1 MEPRPSCT
9 RMRPALVRAIHGS
22 RAIFGGALDWDAADA
37 LDPSAMAVTA
47 LGMGMPILIGVLI
60 GHPRVGLAAA
70 LGAMW
75 VGNAP
80 RGASLAEHWRMVRDI
95 VLAAIGAAVAAAA
108 IAQHGVW
115 SDAGLVLTAGIAAL
129 IGGFSRPAAVASQR
143 FIVFVTIGLG
153 VATYAH
159 DRVMLAILIAEGA
172 LWAALCALAI
182 GVAARRLGIGKVAPT
197 EPARATFAQFY
208 RRWRRTLA
216 TAAGWTYPLRLI
228 ACLGCA
234 LAIREAFPEHHYS
247 WIAVAVAL
255 LTQRQGDGLV
265 VKVTQRALGVAA
277 GVIATEAIAA
287 RPLPGWA
294 LVVVIATL
302 AAASPWLRRRSY
314 VAYTATTTPLIMLL
328 TSGGE
333 AIGQG
338 LLLDRL
344 VATLIAAALV
354 IVAFLTAR
362 RLMPPPSPDSP
373 RSGSARGRPR

>member
-1 MEPRPSCT
+1 MPRLITAT
-9 RMRPALVRAIHGS
+9 RSV
-22 RAIFGGALDWDAADA
+22 FGGALEWDGGDA

-47 LGMGMPILIGVLI
+47 LGMGVPILIGVLI
-60 GHPRVGLAAA
+60 GHPRLGLAAS

-80 RGASLAEHWRMVRDI
+80 RGASLAEHMRMVRDI
-95 VLAAIGAAVAAAA
+95 VLAAVGAAIAAAA
-108 IAQHGVW
+108 IAQHGIW
-115 SDAGLVLTAGIAAL
+115 SDVGLVLTAGIAAS

-153 VATYAH
+153 VATHAH
-159 DRVMLAILIAEGA
+159 DRVALAFLIAEGA
-172 LWAALCALAI
+172 LWAAMCALAI
-182 GVAARRLGIGKVAPT
+182 GVAARRLGIGKVAPA
-197 EPARATFAQFY
+197 EPLSGATFAQLY

-216 TAAGWTYPLRLI
+216 SAAGWTYPLRLV

-234 LAIREAFPEHHYS
+234 LAIREAVPDHHYS

-265 VKVTQRALGVAA
+265 IKVTQRALGVAA

-287 RPLPGWA
+287 HPLPGWA
-294 LVVVIATL
+294 LVVIIAGL
-302 AAASPWLRRRSY
+302 AAASPWLRKRSY
-314 VAYTATTTPLIMLL
+314 VAYTAATTPLIMLL

-333 AIGQG
+333 TIGQG

-354 IVAFLTAR
+354 IVAFLAAS
-362 RLMPPPSPDSP
+362 RLMPRPSPDSP
-373 RSGSARGRPR
+373 RSGRARGRPR

>member
-1 MEPRPSCT
+1 MSARPT
-9 RMRPALVRAIHGS
+9 RLITATRSV
-22 RAIFGGALDWDAADA
+22 FGGALEWDGGNA

-47 LGMGMPILIGVLI
+47 LGMGVPILIGVLI
-60 GHPRVGLAAA
+60 GHTRVGLAAA

-80 RGASLAEHWRMVRDI
+80 RGANLAEHMRMVRDI
-95 VLAAIGAAVAAAA
+95 VLAALGAAIAAAA
-108 IAQHGVW
+108 IAQHGLW
-115 SDAGLVLTAGIAAL
+115 SDAGLVLTAGVAASL
-129 IGGFSRPAAVASQR
+129 GGFSRPAAVASQR

-153 VATYAH
+153 VATHAH
-159 DRVMLAILIAEGA
+159 DRVALAILIAEGA

-182 GVAARRLGIGKVAPT
+182 GVAARRLGFGNVAPA
-197 EPARATFAQFY
+197 EPPSTVMFAQLY
-208 RRWRRTLA
+208 RRWRWTLT
-216 TAAGWTYPLRLI
+216 TAAGRTYPLRLV

-234 LAIREAFPEHHYS
+234 LAICEAFPEHHYS

-265 VKVTQRALGVAA
+265 VKVAQRALGVAA

-294 LVVVIATL
+294 LVVIIAAL
-302 AAASPWLRRRSY
+302 AAASPWLRKRSY
-314 VAYTATTTPLIMLL
+314 VAYTAATTPLIMLL

-333 AIGQG
+333 TIGHG

-344 VATLIAAALV
+344 MATLIAAALV
-354 IVAFLTAR
+354 IAAFLTVR

-373 RSGSARGRPR
+373 RSGSARGHPR

>member
-1 MEPRPSCT
+1 MSAGPPRLMPRLITAT
-9 RMRPALVRAIHGS
+9 RSV
-22 RAIFGGALDWDAADA
+22 FGGALEWDGGDA

-47 LGMGMPILIGVLI
+47 LGMGVPILIGVLI

-80 RGASLAEHWRMVRDI
+80 RGASLAEHMRMVRDI
-95 VLAAIGAAVAAAA
+95 VFAAIGAAIVAAA
-108 IAQHGVW
+108 IAQHGLW
-115 SDAGLVLTAGIAAL
+115 SDIGLVLTAGIAAS

-153 VATYAH
+153 VAAHAH
-159 DRVMLAILIAEGA
+159 DRVALAILIAEGA
-172 LWAALCALAI
+172 LWAALCALVI
-182 GVAARRLGIGKVAPT
+182 RVAARRLGIGKVAPT
-197 EPARATFAQFY
+197 EPPAKATFAQLY

-216 TAAGWTYPLRLI
+216 TAAGWTYPLRLT
-228 ACLGCA
+228 AMLGCA
-234 LAIREAFPEHHYS
+234 LAIREAIPDYHYS

-294 LVVVIATL
+294 LVVIIAAL
-302 AAASPWLRRRSY
+302 AAASPWLRKRSY

-333 AIGQG
+333 TIGQG

-344 VATLIAAALV
+344 AATLIAAALV
-354 IVAFLTAR
+354 IVPFLTAR
-362 RLMPPPSPDSP
+362 RLMPPPSPESP
-373 RSGSARGRPR
+373 RSGLARGRPR

>member
-1 MEPRPSCT
+1 MPRLITAT
-9 RMRPALVRAIHGS
+9 RSV
-22 RAIFGGALDWDAADA
+22 FGGALEWDGGDA

-47 LGMGMPILIGVLI
+47 LGMGVPILIGVLS
-60 GHPRVGLAAA
+60 GHPRAGLAAS

-80 RGASLAEHWRMVRDI
+80 RGASLAEHMRMVRDI
-95 VLAAIGAAVAAAA
+95 VLAAVGAAIAAAA
-108 IAQHGVW
+108 IAQHGIW
-115 SDAGLVLTAGIAAL
+115 SDVGLVLTAGIAAS

-153 VATYAH
+153 VATHAH
-159 DRVMLAILIAEGA
+159 DRVALAFLIAEGA
-172 LWAALCALAI
+172 LWAAMCA
-182 GVAARRLGIGKVAPT
+182 LGIGKVAPA
-197 EPARATFAQFY
+197 EPLSGATFAQLY

-216 TAAGWTYPLRLI
+216 SAAGWTYPLRLI
-228 ACLGCA
+228 TCLGCA
-234 LAIREAFPEHHYS
+234 LAIREAVPEHHYS

-255 LTQRQGDGLV
+255 LTQRQGDCLV
-265 VKVTQRALGVAA
+265 IKVTQRALGVAA

-287 RPLPGWA
+287 RPLSGWA
-294 LVVVIATL
+294 LVAIIAGL
-302 AAASPWLRRRSY
+302 AAASPWLRKRSY
-314 VAYTATTTPLIMLL
+314 VAYTAATTPLIMLL

-333 AIGQG
+333 TIGQG

-354 IVAFLTAR
+354 IVAFLAAS

-373 RSGSARGRPR
+373 RSG

>member
-1 MEPRPSCT
+1 MD
-9 RMRPALVRAIHGS
+9 AGLS
-22 RAIFGGALDWDAADA
+22 RASMSRAFSRAVHGTRTVFGGALEWDGAEA

-47 LGMGMPILIGVLI
+47 LGMGVPILIGVLI
-60 GHPRVGLAAA
+60 AHPRVGLAAS

-80 RGASLAEHWRMVRDI
+80 RGANLVEHMRMVRDI
-95 VLAAIGAAVAAAA
+95 VLAAVGAAIAAAA
-108 IAQHGVW
+108 IAQHGLW

-153 VATYAH
+153 IATHAH
-159 DRVMLAILIAEGA
+159 DRVALAILIAGGA

-182 GVAARRLGIGKVAPT
+182 GVAARWLGIGQVAPA
-197 EPARATFAQFY
+197 EPPAKATFGQLY
-208 RRWRRTLA
+208 RRWRQALA
-216 TAAGWTYPLRLI
+216 SAAGWTYPLRLV

-234 LAIREAFPEHHYS
+234 LAIRETVPEHRYS

-265 VKVTQRALGVAA
+265 VRVTQRALGVAA

-294 LVVVIATL
+294 LVAVIAGL
-302 AAASPWLRRRSY
+302 AAASPWLRKRSY
-314 VAYTATTTPLIMLL
+314 VVYTAATTPLIMLL

-333 AIGQG
+333 TIGQG

-354 IVAFLTAR
+354 IAAFLTVR

-373 RSGSARGRPR
+373 RSG